1 MGNVKHGIAAVFVT
15 GLALFAVGCTGG
27 GADSGKGSSAQGS
40 GASAKDTKEDD
51 AYKYRQCLR
60 DNGVEVQEPE
70 GDQAAGV
77 QVKDE
82 KTFKKAQEACKGLP
96 GAAKEMS
103 QEDQQKALDEAVKFA
118 KCMREQG
125 IDMPDPE
132 MQDGK
137 LTARV
142 GAGSADVSKDKME
155 KAQKACNEQNG
166 E

>member
-1 MGNVKHGIAAVFVT
+1 MGSVKHGMAAAFVA

-27 GADSGKGSSAQGS
+27 GVDSGKGSSAQGS
-40 GASAKDTKEDD
+40 GASGKDTKEDD
-51 AYKYRQCLR
+51 GYKYRQCLR

-70 GDQAAGV
+70 GNHAAGV
-77 QVKDE
+77 QVRDE
-82 KTFKKAQEACKGLP
+82 KVFKKAQEACKDLP

-103 QEDQQKALDEAVKFA
+103 QEEQAKALDEAVKFA

-132 MQDGK
+132 MKDGR
-137 LTARV
+137 LTSQV
-142 GAGSADVSKDKME
+142 GGGANVSQDKME